1 MFLSQIPP
9 SFTVPFASSAGGAY
23 IRTVPVASQV
33 SITPGAASYHDGF
46 VALNA
51 APLLGGGVPPAIQD
65 MNGVL
70 YPITAAIQW
79 LQAGGLP
86 TYDAGLSA
94 AIGGYA
100 QDSILRMGSNNG
112 FWISTA
118 DSNTSNPDTSGAN
131 WKPIAVAP
139 GAYLDLSVAGSSN
152 VTLTAVQAANSILD
166 CGGVLTGNITV
177 LIPAISGKWT
187 FNNST
192 TGAYTLSIQMVGS
205 GVVFQ
210 VQQGASLGIWADGIN
225 LYSSE
230 TSSVYNACP
239 AGTIISY
246 AGQTAPYGFVRIP
259 VAPATVSR
267 VAYTRLFAS
276 LGTTDGAG
284 DGSTTFGIPY
294 CPEGY
299 ALVNTASGYAVVNVG
314 TVISHGHTTVANST
328 GTGTTGTGT
337 SGSGNAAISTTN
349 TDHAHSYIPSPNA
362 GGAGSGGNAYGYPA
376 AATNTGG
383 MSANVTHTHTDSGH
397 THSAPALSVPALS
410 IPSLTVSAT
419 GGSAN
424 LAASA
429 NVAMYIKY

>member
-1 MFLSQIPP
+1 MLLSQIPP
-9 SFTVPFASSAGGAY
+9 SFTVPFASKAGGAY
-23 IRTVPVASQV
+23 IRTIPVASQV
-33 SITPGAASYHDGF
+33 NITPGAASYDDGF

-51 APLLGGGVPPAIQD
+51 APLSGGGVPPAIQD
-65 MNGVL
+65 MNGIL
-70 YPITAAIQW
+70 YPTTAAIQW
-79 LQAGGLP
+79 LQTGGLP

-118 DSNTSNPDTSGAN
+118 DSNTSDPDTSGTN
-131 WKPIAVAP
+131 WKPLAIAP

-267 VAYTRLFAS
+267 VAYARLFAS
-276 LGTTDGAG
+276 LGTTYGAG

-299 ALVNTASGYAVVNVG
+299 ALVNTASGYAMVNVG
-314 TVISHGHTTVANST
+314 AVITHGHTTVANVTNGGLDTAITGPMST
-328 GTGTTGTGT
+328 NASHGHVVPQYVATGGGFPAASATATNPT
-337 SGSGNAAISTTN
+337 SAYSTSATN
-349 TDHAHSYIPSPNA
+349 TDH
-362 GGAGSGGNAYGYPA
+362 
-376 AATNTGG
+376 
-383 MSANVTHTHTDSGH
+383 THT
-397 THSAPALSVPALS
+397 VPHQS
-410 IPSLTVSAT
+410 IPSLTVNST

-429 NVAMYIKY
+429 NIAMYIKY